1 MDETRAVWPFYLV
14 EAAGPMEMA
23 VDVLNLFLIKEKAL
37 ACVRDELLE
46 REPGRR
52 SQREAPAQ
60 QGGGMC
66 SPLCPCPT
74 PTCLPQAGTVPPLPL
89 ASPSQFQ
96 QRVPLLLLVPAPW
109 GLLLGLSH
117 SLVVWASSPS
127 SCPQSTHLYNRHKVT
142 VRAAGLW

>member
-14 EAAGPMEMA
+14 EAASPMEMA

-52 SQREAPAQ
+52 SQREAPAL

-66 SPLCPCPT
+66 SPL
-74 PTCLPQAGTVPPLPL
+74 
-89 ASPSQFQ
+89 
-96 QRVPLLLLVPAPW
+96 
-109 GLLLGLSH
+109 
-117 SLVVWASSPS
+117 
-127 SCPQSTHLYNRHKVT
+127 
-142 VRAAGLW
+142 